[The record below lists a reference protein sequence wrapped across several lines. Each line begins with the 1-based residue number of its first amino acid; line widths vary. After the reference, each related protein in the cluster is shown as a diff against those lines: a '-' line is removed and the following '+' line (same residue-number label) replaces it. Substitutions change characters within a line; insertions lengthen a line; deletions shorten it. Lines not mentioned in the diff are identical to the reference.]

1 MTRAPSPTDDELPAE
16 IIEAAMRYTRV
27 CHQNANGCPNGQYIE
42 DASRTALAA
51 VILAALR
58 ASRAERDE
66 ARNDL
71 DLCDQRYN
79 EEYLAVDRVWKALG
93 ITTYEEAHG
102 KEISEHVGDLRTRA
116 EAAERERDA
125 LREALLMV
133 SPWER
138 RDGSP
143 CWCDED
149 GICVASEACEKAHAA
164 LAPRPPCSAE
174 ATQGKPVKEE

>member
-1 MTRAPSPTDDELPAE
+1 MTTRAPSPTDDELRE
-16 IIEAAMRYTRV
+16 IEARDAATSTSNWTRAM
-27 CHQNANGCPNGQYIE
+27 E
-42 DASRTALAA
+42 DRRIL
-51 VILAALR
+51 LAALR

-125 LREALLMV
+125 LREALRRHGQHLNHCDQTYPQSMRA
-133 SPWER
+133 SP
-138 RDGSP
+138 DNCTCGL
-143 CWCDED
+143 D
-149 GICVASEACEKAHAA
+149 AA
-164 LAPRPPCSAE
+164 LASRPPCSAE